1 MTLSLPP
8 ELEKRVESE
17 IASSGDFQTSNQLI
31 EEAIIRFLDAR
42 GAHRR
47 RESLDRLTDAVIE
60 AGLYDKV
67 YLPSDKD
74 E

>member
-17 IASSGDFQTSNQLI
+17 IAFGGFQNSNQLI
-31 EEAIIRFLDAR
+31 EEAIIRFLDSRRAQ
-42 GAHRR
+42 RR

-67 YLPSDKD
+67 YIPSDKD